1 MFDQCP
7 ISFPLIKP
15 KLGNMVECNG
25 RQEQSLLQD
34 VNAFRSR
41 HLATFTLQQS
51 NVAGWEIPELNRG
64 FNGKLI

>member
-1 MFDQCP
+1 
-7 ISFPLIKP
+7 
-15 KLGNMVECNG
+15 MVECNGLG

-51 NVAGWEIPELNRG
+51 NVVGWEIPELNRG
-64 FNGKLI
+64 FNGKII